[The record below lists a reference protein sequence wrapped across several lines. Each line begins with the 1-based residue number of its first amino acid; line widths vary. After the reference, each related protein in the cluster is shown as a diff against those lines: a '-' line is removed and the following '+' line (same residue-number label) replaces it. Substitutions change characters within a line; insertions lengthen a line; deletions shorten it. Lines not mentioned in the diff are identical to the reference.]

1 MRMKL
6 IFLAAAAA
14 VTMLRV
20 SGDDSAKHPMFAS
33 PTNGQKPQG
42 ALGVGSE
49 KSLKT
54 FTEKEF
60 LGHQFAMRPAQP
72 CFPPMAM

>member
-14 VTMLRV
+14 ITMLRV
-20 SGDDSAKHPMFAS
+20 YGDDSAKPLPS

-49 KSLKT
+49 KILKN

-72 CFPPMAM
+72 CCPPTAM